1 MKCPKCG
8 QLMKRD
14 KWRYLCECGYSQ
26 FHTVAGIALTDEQMT
41 QIFTEGRTKES
52 IRGFTSKAGNVFDAF
67 LVLKQDENGKDNI
80 SFDFNG
86 VGEKTEHDNIN
97 NKENEDGSLQDQ

>member
-1 MKCPKCG
+1 
-8 QLMKRD
+8 
-14 KWRYLCECGYSQ
+14 
-26 FHTVAGIALTDEQMT
+26 MT
-41 QIFTEGRTKES
+41 QIFTEGRTKEP

-86 VGEKTEHDNIN
+86 VGDNMPQTAEQNSIDD
-97 NKENEDGSLQDQ
+97 KENEDGSLQNQ